1 MSAFLFLLSQVTLL
15 AFVVA
20 SETFEE
26 TELTGLALKCSLII
40 LGLGLASMVCKG
52 LSKWYTF
59 RFSNR
64 LVQTVRSL
72 VYKSLVRQP
81 IEFFV
86 DKNHSVG
93 NLMNI
98 LSSDIKSL
106 NSRVFES
113 YAMVLYGF

>member
-1 MSAFLFLLSQVTLL
+1 MSSFFFLLSQVTIL
-15 AFVVA
+15 AFAVA
-20 SETFEE
+20 SETFDEGE
-26 TELTGLALKCSLII
+26 LTELAFKCSLII
-40 LGLGLASMVCKG
+40 LGLGIASMAFKG

-59 RFSNR
+59 RFANR
-64 LVQTVRSL
+64 LVQTVRSM
-72 VYKSLVRQP
+72 VYKSLIRQP
-81 IEFFV
+81 IEFFT

-113 YAMVLYGF
+113 YAMVFYGF